1 MHLTD
6 TTVSRDA
13 IDRWTVRFISDDGD
27 EVCVTVAAA
36 QELDAES
43 VVDRARTML
52 VQLTAFGTRGGGRS
66 ANAYDAASNGNFDD
80 DEPIMDT
87 RH

>member
-6 TTVSRDA
+6 TTVSKDNFG
-13 IDRWTVRFISDDGD
+13 RWTVRFIGDDGD

-36 QELDAES
+36 QELDTES
-43 VVDRARTML
+43 AVDRARAML

-66 ANAYDAASNGNFDD
+66 ANAYDASSNGNFDD
-80 DEPIMDT
+80 DEPITDT

>member
-6 TTVSRDA
+6 TKIHND
-13 IDRWTVRFISDDGD
+13 DGRWTVNFISDDGD
-27 EVCVTVAAA
+27 EVRVTVGSGDEITETVAL
-36 QELDAES
+36 E
-43 VVDRARTML
+43 RARAIM

-66 ANAYDAASNGNFDD
+66 ENAYDAASNGNFDD
-80 DEPIMDT
+80 TEPLIDT